1 MIIPLKDSGAGGDAP
16 APAEPAWT
24 GLTPAE
30 KDARLLAVAG
40 EVFVRRGLD
49 APMSDV
55 ACAAGIGVASI
66 YRRFESKQELL
77 AALVVSRLETIA
89 AAAETARAQPGDR
102 FQALVAMVHSIVETQ
117 SADDFMGEARMLV
130 ADHPHVVAAL
140 RRTTAEMEQVLA
152 DARDEGRLRS
162 DATTLDLRLLFAATR
177 VAKRVEPDHWPRM
190 LELMMDAL
198 EAPGPRP

>member
-1 MIIPLKDSGAGGDAP
+1 MLIPPEETGSGR
-16 APAEPAWT
+16 AEPALAEPVWA
-24 GLTPAE
+24 GLTPTE

-77 AALVVSRLETIA
+77 AALVVSRLDTIA
-89 AAAETARAQPGDR
+89 AAAETARAQPGGR
-102 FQALVAMVHSIVETQ
+102 FEALVAMVHSIVETQ

-130 ADHPHVVAAL
+130 ADHPAVVAAL
-140 RRTTAEMEQVLA
+140 ERTTTRMEQVLG
-152 DARDEGRLRS
+152 DAREEGRLRS

-177 VAKRVEPDHWPRM
+177 AAKRIEPDHWPRM

-198 EAPGPRP
+198 ETRDPRL

>member
-1 MIIPLKDSGAGGDAP
+1 
-16 APAEPAWT
+16 
-24 GLTPAE
+24 
-30 KDARLLAVAG
+30 
-40 EVFVRRGLD
+40 
-49 APMSDV
+49 MSDV

-77 AALVVSRLETIA
+77 AALVVSRLNAIV

-102 FQALVAMVHSIVETQ
+102 FDALVSMVSSIVETQ

-130 ADHPHVVAAL
+130 ADHPAVIEAL
-140 RRTTAEMEQVLA
+140 DRTTAATERVLF
-152 DARDEGRLRS
+152 DARAQGRLRS

-177 VAKRVEPDHWPRM
+177 AAKRIEPDQWPRM

-198 EAPGPRP
+198 EVRP